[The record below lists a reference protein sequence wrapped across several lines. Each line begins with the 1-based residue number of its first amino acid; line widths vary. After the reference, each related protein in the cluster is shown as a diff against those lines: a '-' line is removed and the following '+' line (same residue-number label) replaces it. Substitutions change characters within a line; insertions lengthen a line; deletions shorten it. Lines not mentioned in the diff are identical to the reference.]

1 MGAGILVI
9 GLTTPHRWRIFWAW
23 TVLALIGQAAALQ
36 LIDAGNKIHYQ
47 HYRLG
52 ELTTSSLAVL
62 SLLVILVQ
70 LTCVSI
76 AVLRRRHV
84 LWSWITSQFSVW
96 QILLISVLFIGSSA
110 ALSRSLVFYASEL
123 LFASFLQLINLA
135 NIILAICVLPED
147 TIRGIDDWIHRNI
160 STQGNTQARSIQ
172 GVDKF
177 DVIAAVWVFLF
188 TAGINY
194 FIYQGFPHI
203 QDEVM
208 YLFQAKYFSMG
219 KILVDAPEVPEAFR
233 LYLVPYRDTK
243 WYSPF
248 PPGWPAVL
256 SIGVKIGLPWLV
268 NPILAGINTLLAS
281 FFFKEIFKPLYAR
294 LALLLLCTSPWFL
307 YMGMNWMSHTLML
320 TLMLLAAASL
330 LVVLRTGRIAWIMVC
345 GAATGVLSLVRPMD
359 GLALA
364 VIIFLVLLSELR
376 TKKRPIAIILFII
389 ITIVVGSLVL
399 PYNRAVTGDPFLFP
413 LNDYYQRY
421 FGINTYA
428 LGFGADRGLNWAIDP
443 LPGYQPVEA
452 ILNAALNIFSINI
465 ELFGWAA
472 GSLILVLLGIIAGRW
487 TRLDRWMIISILV
500 LVGLYSL
507 FWFSGG
513 PDFGARYWYL
523 TIIPLIYL
531 SVRGIQR
538 LEERVEPGQRVRV
551 ILAVVLLCVLSVLNY
566 LPWRALD
573 KYYHYLD
580 MKPDLASLSKEYLF
594 NNGLI
599 LIQGQS
605 HPDYAGAW
613 VWNPIEFRENLPV
626 YAYDENLVLHDQLL
640 NTYQGRMIWIVK
652 GPTLTGDTYQVIAGP
667 LTLDQARDYIP

>member
-1 MGAGILVI
+1 
-9 GLTTPHRWRIFWAW
+9 
-23 TVLALIGQAAALQ
+23 
-36 LIDAGNKIHYQ
+36 
-47 HYRLG
+47 
-52 ELTTSSLAVL
+52 
-62 SLLVILVQ
+62 
-70 LTCVSI
+70 
-76 AVLRRRHV
+76 
-84 LWSWITSQFSVW
+84 
-96 QILLISVLFIGSSA
+96 
-110 ALSRSLVFYASEL
+110 
-123 LFASFLQLINLA
+123 
-135 NIILAICVLPED
+135 
-147 TIRGIDDWIHRNI
+147 
-160 STQGNTQARSIQ
+160 
-172 GVDKF
+172 
-177 DVIAAVWVFLF
+177 
-188 TAGINY
+188 
-194 FIYQGFPHI
+194 
-203 QDEVM
+203 
-208 YLFQAKYFSMG
+208 
-219 KILVDAPEVPEAFR
+219 
-233 LYLVPYRDTK
+233 
-243 WYSPF
+243 
-248 PPGWPAVL
+248 
-256 SIGVKIGLPWLV
+256 
-268 NPILAGINTLLAS
+268 
-281 FFFKEIFKPLYAR
+281 
-294 LALLLLCTSPWFL
+294 
-307 YMGMNWMSHTLML
+307 
-320 TLMLLAAASL
+320 
-330 LVVLRTGRIAWIMVC
+330 MVC

-364 VIIFLVLLSELR
+364 VIIFLVLLSDLR

-389 ITIVVGSLVL
+389 STIVVGSLVL

-421 FGINTYA
+421 FGVNTYA
-428 LGFGADRGLNWAIDP
+428 LGFGVDRGLNWAIDP

-551 ILAVVLLCVLSVLNY
+551 ILAVVLLCILSVLNY

-626 YAYDENLVLHDQLL
+626 FAYDENLVLYDQLL